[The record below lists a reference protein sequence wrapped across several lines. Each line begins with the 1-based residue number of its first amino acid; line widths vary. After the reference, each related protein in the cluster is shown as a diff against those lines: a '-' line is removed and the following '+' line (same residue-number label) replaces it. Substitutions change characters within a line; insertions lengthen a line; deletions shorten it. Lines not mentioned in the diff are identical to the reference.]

1 MAGWGSFFSNAWR
14 HSSVTVFHGK
24 CTAPLTALRG
34 FRCTSQRPR
43 PVVNHSRKEASV
55 WWYFLAH
62 NTLRTPSCS
71 HANVINSYNPMSV
84 TYCKACIKL
93 VVLLCIFFKTQNKK
107 IAKKKICKDIF
118 KSVPLCHSRTTRVVI
133 TKRDRTILQHLP
145 DHPLHQHRHQRRQPL
160 RLEVV
165 LNRQQRPTQ
174 VVQSDDVD
182 VRGGFVPARNEE
194 TGTSNNKMDRI
205 CTCQPRKVSTTKSTK
220 VSVAVV

>member
-93 VVLLCIFFKTQNKK
+93 VVWLCIFFKTQKKK
-107 IAKKKICKDIF
+107 IAKIF
-118 KSVPLCHSRTTRVVI
+118 SNQCPCATLEQHEWLLQRGTEQYYNTYPTTPSTSTATSVV
-133 TKRDRTILQHLP
+133 
-145 DHPLHQHRHQRRQPL
+145 
-160 RLEVV
+160 
-165 LNRQQRPTQ
+165 NRCGWR
-174 VVQSDDVD
+174 S
-182 VRGGFVPARNEE
+182 
-194 TGTSNNKMDRI
+194 S
-205 CTCQPRKVSTTKSTK
+205 
-220 VSVAVV
+220 